1 MVIWFFGV
9 VWVYVLLVAIEGF
22 GVGVDLGWGFVAMIG
37 FVCCFVVIL
46 IRLFDLE
53 FCIDACVYFV
63 FI

>member
-22 GVGVDLGWGFVAMIG
+22 GVGVGLGWGFVAMIG